1 MWQVL
6 YLPDAEAERQKLAA
20 TERAAIDHAVV
31 KLEEIGSA
39 LGFPQSSAVQAVS
52 GGLRELRPRR
62 GRSPYRAIY
71 RRVKDVFV
79 IAAICPEAIKDP
91 KGFRRGCAIALERLA
106 ELDETAEEE

>member
-20 TERAAIDHAVV
+20 TATGKKPIPGYLPARE
-31 KLEEIGSA
+31 
-39 LGFPQSSAVQAVS
+39 GF
-52 GGLRELRPRR
+52 
-62 GRSPYRAIY
+62 
-71 RRVKDVFV
+71 FV

-91 KGFRRGCAIALERLA
+91 EGFRRGCAIALERLA

>member
-1 MWQVL
+1 MSDIIVRCGRSSTCL
-6 YLPDAEAERQKLAA
+6 TPRQSV
-20 TERAAIDHAVV
+20 RN
-31 KLEEIGSA
+31 S
-39 LGFPQSSAVQAVS
+39 
-52 GGLRELRPRR
+52 LRPLR